1 MQKIIFIALL
11 SVSLN
16 SYAQFGD
23 FLKRLGDEAK
33 SKMLEGMPKLG
44 NEAKIGEEINNANN
58 QNLDNKNIENTS
70 NQRRLFNESRTD
82 DEHYGDFTKSIID
95 DVKIGHTDIPSVASI
110 KGEFDIKG
118 LKIGMKFEEAVEKI
132 RSSLSE
138 PSRPQSSNL
147 PGCSFNRSSV
157 TRNVLN
163 SGIYPMGDLIIVC
176 KDTYVFFGTKILYSN
191 FVFSKKAESEEM
203 VLTLIK
209 MGRIPSQ
216 KSNTNPTQDLIGAL
230 IAKFEIEPEIIN
242 ESYARKKSRGV
253 ENVRSTN
260 FIWTDDFLSLYRVED
275 FAQMQHRVGSDY
287 EITLS
292 EKNYYSTAEKRK
304 KFVKEKQLDALD
316 KTIQRRSKD
325 L

>member
-1 MQKIIFIALL
+1 
-11 SVSLN
+11 
-16 SYAQFGD
+16 
-23 FLKRLGDEAK
+23 
-33 SKMLEGMPKLG
+33 MLEGMPKLG
-44 NEAKIGEEINNANN
+44 NEAKFGEEINNSKN
-58 QNLDNKNIENTS
+58 QNLENKNIENTS
-70 NQRRLFNESRTD
+70 NQRKFFNDLPTN
-82 DEHYGDFTKSIID
+82 DEQYGDFTKSIIND
-95 DVKIGHTDIPSVASI
+95 DKINHNDSPSVASI

-118 LKIGMKFEEAVEKI
+118 LKIGMKFEEAFEKI
-132 RSSLSE
+132 RASLSE

-157 TRNVLN
+157 TRNVSN
-163 SGIYPMGDLIIVC
+163 SAIYPLGDLLVMC
-176 KDTYVFFGTKILYSN
+176 KDTYVFFGTKMLYSH
-191 FVFSKKAESEEM
+191 FIFSKKDQSEQM
-203 VLTLIK
+203 VLTHIK

-230 IAKFEIEPEIIN
+230 IAKFEIEPEMIN
-242 ESYARKKSRGV
+242 ESYAIKKSRGV
-253 ENVRSTN
+253 ENVKSTN

-304 KFVKEKQLDALD
+304 KFVKEKQLEALD